1 MGEVSSARGTFLR
14 AASAMLDQVLAVG
27 APSRAEE
34 QIRRPPPRLN
44 FLASEQI
51 AAKAKRGIGVAP
63 FRKERKEEG
72 KLCFGS
78 LIYSQRKFTHDPV

>member
-14 AASAMLDQVLAVG
+14 AASAMFDLLAVG

-78 LIYSQRKFTHDPV
+78 LIYSQRKFTHDQV